1 MKNEVKKEVKKELK
15 TTIKKQKGLKT
26 EKKTV
31 KALDREGKIS
41 VNIRTADGLPLK
53 KFIDENSK
61 LKEAMKSILDSD
73 GNSLFIKCSM
83 SVRIV
88 QVIFFLLIL
97 TSLHWI
103 SFLFY
108 AS

>member
-26 EKKTV
+26 EKKTE

-53 KFIDENSK
+53 KFIDENMK

-73 GNSLFIKCSM
+73 GNSPFIKCSM

-88 QVIFFLLIL
+88 LVIFFY
-97 TSLHWI
+97 
-103 SFLFY
+103 LF
-108 AS
+108 